1 MENELKEFKKG
12 CLSFRENY
20 DCPEDL
26 DSGQKEHLNLCQ
38 DCSQWRLEIDELSSM
53 AMVAPQFDVSENLT
67 QQILKGVEKVDLE
80 RSSKLN
86 HVVTFCLLA
95 FFAWLLF
102 YQDSLESVWG
112 LASWVIGFAIV
123 AGFKYLLSDGSRT
136 DSLQQTN

>member
-1 MENELKEFKKG
+1 
-12 CLSFRENY
+12 
-20 DCPEDL
+20 
-26 DSGQKEHLNLCQ
+26 
-38 DCSQWRLEIDELSSM
+38 
-53 AMVAPQFDVSENLT
+53 MVAPQFDVSENLT

-86 HVVTFCLLA
+86 LVVPFCLLT